1 MDILPILSTL
11 RRHKVTA
18 FLVIIEIALTCAIVC
33 NAVFLINQRLD
44 RMHMTSGVAEH
55 ELLEILFADIGP
67 NKNQKARTEE
77 DLAALRQIPGV
88 LQVSSANQVPF
99 GNSSWNGGIKLDRNQ
114 RVSTLNATTYTGENV
129 LQTLGTQ
136 MVEGRNLQPDDY
148 MDFDDVVRAASVK
161 DAKGIPKVTVITQ
174 NLAQRLWPG
183 QQPLGKV
190 IYYAD
195 YPMTVVGVVKHLVRP
210 SFTDNATSEFTM
222 VLPMRIT
229 QGLYIIRTD
238 PQNRDAVLKAAVAK
252 MKAIN
257 PHRVI
262 LKQRPWD
269 EVRSNFF
276 QNDRA
281 MAGLLVGVMRR
292 PAGGD
297 GAGHR
302 GPGQLLGGA
311 ASPADRRAASAGRDA
326 QEHPAL
332 LPDREFPARHH
343 RYRAGHGAR
352 LRHQPDADAAL
363 RVASPA
369 GDLLPGWRAV
379 FVGNRP
385 AGRARPRLAGGGRA
399 PGGGDAVGVVECRRP
414 RRAALRGD
422 RDVWLLS

>member
-33 NAVFLINQRLD
+33 NAVFIINQRLD

-88 LQVSSANQVPF
+88 IQVSSANQVPF

-136 MVEGRNLQPDDY
+136 LVAGRNLQPDDY

-174 NLAQRLWPG
+174 SLGQRLWPG
-183 QQPLGKV
+183 QQALGKV

-210 SFTDNATSEFTM
+210 AFTDAATAEFTM

-238 PQNRDAVLKAAVAK
+238 RQNRDAVLKAAIAK

-269 EVRSNFF
+269 EVRDNFF

-281 MAGLLVGVMRR
+281 MAGLLVGVCVALLVVTALGIVGLGSFWVAQRR
-292 PAGGD
+292 RQIGVRRALGATRRNILNYFQTENFLLATIGIVLGMVLAYGINLMLMVHYELPRLPAIYFPV
-297 GAGHR
+297 GALSLWVI
-302 GPGQLLGGA
+302 GQLAVLG
-311 ASPADRRAASAGRDA
+311 PAMRAAAV
-326 QEHPAL
+326 P
-332 LPDREFPARHH
+332 PV
-343 RYRAGHGAR
+343 
-352 LRHQPDADAAL
+352 
-363 RVASPA
+363 VATRS
-369 GDLLPGWRAV
+369 V
-379 FVGNRP
+379 
-385 AGRARPRLAGGGRA
+385 
-399 PGGGDAVGVVECRRP
+399 
-414 RRAALRGD
+414 
-422 RDVWLLS
+422 

>member
-55 ELLEILFADIGP
+55 ELLQILFADIGP

-88 LQVSSANQVPF
+88 IQVSSANQVPF

-136 MVEGRNLQPDDY
+136 LVAGRNLQPDDY

-174 NLAQRLWPG
+174 SLAQRLWPG
-183 QQPLGKV
+183 QQALGKQ

-210 SFTDNATSEFTM
+210 AFTDLATAEFTM

-269 EVRSNFF
+269 EVRDNFF

-281 MAGLLVGVMRR
+281 MAGLLVGVCFALLVVTALGIVGLGSFWVAQRR
-292 PAGGD
+292 RQIGVRRALGATRRNILNYFQTENFLLATIGIVLGMVLAYGINLMLMVHYELPRLPAIYFPV
-297 GAGHR
+297 GALSLWVI
-302 GPGQLLGGA
+302 GQLAVLG
-311 ASPADRRAASAGRDA
+311 PAMRAAAV
-326 QEHPAL
+326 P
-332 LPDREFPARHH
+332 PV
-343 RYRAGHGAR
+343 
-352 LRHQPDADAAL
+352 
-363 RVASPA
+363 VATRS
-369 GDLLPGWRAV
+369 V
-379 FVGNRP
+379 
-385 AGRARPRLAGGGRA
+385 
-399 PGGGDAVGVVECRRP
+399 
-414 RRAALRGD
+414 
-422 RDVWLLS
+422 